1 MCIGF
6 PGKIISI
13 NGNNVAIVDISGTR
27 REISLDLIDEDVAA
41 GDYVISHAGFALHRV
56 DEEEAHETLDMLRE
70 LMSRE
75 NPQ

>member
-13 NGNNVAIVDISGTR
+13 NKNNVAIVDISGTR
-27 REISLDLIDEDVAA
+27 REVSLDLIDEDVVI

-56 DEEEAHETLDMLRE
+56 DEDEAHETLDMLRE

-75 NPQ
+75 SPL